1 MEFPTLLQGWVSHF
15 CTEGSGWAMRFLSTT
30 FPNAPAH
37 PPPPILFDQSLS
49 YVYIELQAQI
59 LGEHVFLTFH
69 CYLIVSHVFHQYI
82 LRRKH
87 Y

>member
-15 CTEGSGWAMRFLSTT
+15 CTEGRGWAMRFLSTT

-37 PPPPILFDQSLS
+37 PHPILFDQSLS

-59 LGEHVFLTFH
+59 LGEHVF
-69 CYLIVSHVFHQYI
+69 
-82 LRRKH
+82 
-87 Y
+87 